1 MKKFTIAFASF
12 LLFTAFTFMD
22 GERKIPSVDM
32 KTLDGQ
38 TINSSKFT
46 NNGKPMVISFWAT
59 WCTPCKKELTAI
71 AEVYSDWQK
80 ELGVKLIAISIDDS
94 KTASKVK
101 STVDAKAWDYEVYLD
116 INSDFKRAMNVN
128 NVPHT
133 FVVDGAGNIVWDN
146 NTYVEGGEKKLH
158 DVLVQ
163 VSKGEK
169 IEK

>member
-1 MKKFTIAFASF
+1 MKNLTLAAASF
-12 LLFTAFTFMD
+12 LLLTAFTVLD

-38 TINSSKFT
+38 TINSSRFT
-46 NNGKPMVISFWAT
+46 NNGKPIVISFWAT

-71 AEVYSDWQK
+71 ADVYSDWQK
-80 ELGVKLIAISIDDS
+80 ETGVKLIAISIDDS

-116 INSDFKRAMNVN
+116 VNSDFKRAMNVN

-133 FVVDGAGNIVWDN
+133 FVVDGNGNIVWDTN
-146 NTYVEGGEKKLH
+146 VYVEGGEQKLYE
-158 DVLVQ
+158 VLVKL
-163 VSKGEK
+163 SKGEK